1 MILGFI
7 PVELVQAIAGAS
19 MAFLINNILGMYN
32 ASQWQKFNKQA
43 AIDGLARNA
52 LLIGAIV
59 LLCAVPLVLPGEL
72 IGDLNLVPLMIQA
85 VEALALARLA
95 KAIAQIVNIMEAKK
109 QMIER
114 DEDILNTIDLLEE
127 EEKLEVLDS
136 VDE

>member
-32 ASQWQKFNKQA
+32 ASQWQKFDKQA

-59 LLCAVPLVLPGEL
+59 LLCGVPLVLPGEL

-127 EEKLEVLDS
+127 VKLEVLNN

>member
-32 ASQWQKFNKQA
+32 ASQWQKFDKQA

-59 LLCAVPLVLPGEL
+59 LLCGVPLVLPGEL

-127 EEKLEVLDS
+127 EVKLEVLNN

>member
-32 ASQWQKFNKQA
+32 ASQWQKFDKQA

-72 IGDLNLVPLMIQA
+72 IGELNLVPLMIQA